1 VKTLTVE
8 IPLDAADDV
17 AALRGAL
24 LAARAT
30 ELAEARRRG
39 DRLSFGYGSESAREG
54 MSAEVVH
61 ARRRGE
67 MLDRLIAALD
77 QPTPGAAAS
86 SQLRIFR
93 IADGHLDDFV
103 AAWTD
108 GVLPLRRAFG
118 FDVDAWTASEGRFIW
133 LLRHPGPETFEAA
146 DARYYASPERRSL
159 DPDPA
164 QWIVEQEAITIVPVV
179 PGG

>member
-1 VKTLTVE
+1 MKTLTVE
-8 IPLDAADDV
+8 IPFDAPDDV
-17 AALRGAL
+17 AALRGAV

-54 MSAEVVH
+54 MTAEVVQ
-61 ARRRGE
+61 ARRRAE
-67 MLDRLIAALD
+67 MLDRLLAALD
-77 QPTPGAAAS
+77 EPTPGAAAT

-103 AAWTD
+103 AAWAD

-118 FDVDAWTASEGRFIW
+118 FDVAAWTAGDGRFVW
-133 LLRHPGPETFEAA
+133 LLRHAGPEPFETA

-164 QWIVEQEAITIVPVV
+164 QWIVDQDIIDLVPVS
-179 PGG
+179 PDR